1 MSATVFS
8 GFILRS
14 CCAAC
19 NLECGEY
26 FSSERKGKTEGRARR
41 TARGQDLRSLSGV
54 VQLQSLECEE
64 EFQCRKEGEDGRKE
78 SVGQREARP
87 EEAKASS

>member
-1 MSATVFS
+1 M
-8 GFILRS
+8 IRS

-19 NLECGEY
+19 NPECEEY
-26 FSSERKGKTEGRARR
+26 FSSERKGTTEGRARS
-41 TARGQDLRSLSGV
+41 TARGHDVRSSSGV
-54 VQLQSLECEE
+54 VQLQSLEREE
-64 EFQCRKEGEDGRKE
+64 EFECRKEGEDGRKQ